1 MAEGKDDVNKNDPT
15 KPMSNQNKGSGSDTA
30 SAAKISAGTSVGN
43 VGSTP
48 KPQSAAGQGSS
59 GPGSSGA
66 GSPGMGASGTGSGA
80 GASGASSGMG
90 SGAGASGA
98 QSSTLASHTS
108 RPLGGQGG
116 PQAGATGANL
126 HGASSQ
132 KPAGA
137 QGSSAGSGQQASG
150 QQSSGDQSKG
160 TAEQV
165 QEKASEALEQA
176 TDWARDTY
184 ERASNWA
191 SDAYEHGTRRVGGG
205 RYGQGYG
212 GARTV
217 QNYVAQ
223 NPVMVGL
230 VGLAAGLIIGAL
242 LPRTR
247 REDETFGEWAD
258 EVRNQG
264 MRYAHDMTERGR
276 EYVEQAFAGDDP
288 RFSKHES
295 EFNAS
300 QRGQGGTARQ

>member
-1 MAEGKDDVNKNDPT
+1 MAEDKNDVNKNDPT

-48 KPQSAAGQGSS
+48 KPQSAAGQ
-59 GPGSSGA
+59 GSSGA